1 MWWYILLSIV
11 SFCLLLYA
19 IIAICNK
26 LLVWILW
33 YWNHPHPSNDFRRED
48 SIIIMRTIIR
58 CGLLLFFESENSV
71 ILLLLLLLL
80 LTNHKKLLTCKW
92 LQHCPSLNHYS
103 TISSTSNTREIAY
116 LSCDELV
123 EWYSKWKKMYYSR
136 YNMMCTMWRFTTIF
150 IACDYF
156 HFAINTMP
164 KCNLDRASTTAIL
177 ITMIRKYTG
186 HLHLFR
192 AATYNIIYT
201 KWY

>member
-1 MWWYILLSIV
+1 MNRFMVHTIIISKNILNYITQTFYYSSLLPLYMWWYILLSVV

-103 TISSTSNTREIAY
+103 TISASNTGEIAY

-123 EWYSKWKKMYYSR
+123 E
-136 YNMMCTMWRFTTIF
+136 
-150 IACDYF
+150 
-156 HFAINTMP
+156 
-164 KCNLDRASTTAIL
+164 
-177 ITMIRKYTG
+177 
-186 HLHLFR
+186 
-192 AATYNIIYT
+192 
-201 KWY
+201 